1 MLLIC
6 TQQKAVSNYAN
17 EIADQHPRLF
27 MVNLDVESHF
37 TNITLEESTSVCYD
51 PLFSSDARV
60 NNTSKIDFEKLLR
73 AALQRNFFNLDVK
86 IYRQIEGVVC
96 FVSFT

>member
-1 MLLIC
+1 
-6 TQQKAVSNYAN
+6 
-17 EIADQHPRLF
+17 
-27 MVNLDVESHF
+27 MVGLDVEFLF
-37 TNITLEESTSVCYD
+37 TNISLEESTSVCYD
-51 PLFSSDARV
+51 SLFSSDAKV

-96 FVSFT
+96 FVSFTWSSWKIQELFEFQTQKY